1 MFKFRFMAYMIGAV
15 IMFSSFD
22 VQKCADS
29 LKAAYDAKD
38 YDAYV
43 DAFPDKYED
52 FVKVYG
58 YDHKNGVK
66 TILYDCSYEH
76 IDFLFSSERDSGF
89 PQRFDKTT
97 LSSLPPLS
105 DYTFSVSEIESKI
118 GGEFSFFPLAPAEAL
133 SQKKISDWPGLQ
145 EVSY

>member
-15 IMFSSFD
+15 ILFSSFD

-43 DAFPDKYED
+43 DAFPDKYDD

-58 YDHKNGVK
+58 YDHKNGK
-66 TILYDCSYEH
+66 KNYTI
-76 IDFLFSSERDSGF
+76 
-89 PQRFDKTT
+89 
-97 LSSLPPLS
+97 
-105 DYTFSVSEIESKI
+105 
-118 GGEFSFFPLAPAEAL
+118 
-133 SQKKISDWPGLQ
+133 
-145 EVSY
+145 

>member
-1 MFKFRFMAYMIGAV
+1 MFKFRFIAYTIGTV
-15 IMFSSFD
+15 VLFSSFD

-29 LKAAYDAKD
+29 LNAAYDAKD

-76 IDFLFSSERDSGF
+76 IDFLFSSERDSGSLSDSTRPRSAAF
-89 PQRFDKTT
+89 RHLAIT
-97 LSSLPPLS
+97 LSR
-105 DYTFSVSEIESKI
+105 
-118 GGEFSFFPLAPAEAL
+118 LAR
-133 SQKKISDWPGLQ
+133 
-145 EVSY
+145 